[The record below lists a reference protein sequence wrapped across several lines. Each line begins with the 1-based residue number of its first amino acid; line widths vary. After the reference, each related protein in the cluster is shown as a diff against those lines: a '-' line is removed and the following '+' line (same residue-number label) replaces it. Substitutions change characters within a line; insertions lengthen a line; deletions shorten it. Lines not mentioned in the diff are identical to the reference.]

1 MPTRNELIF
10 QFMISLASNASVQVG
25 DANYVFKLASNLADE
40 YLKHQG

>member
-10 QFMISLASNASVQVG
+10 QFMIALASNSSAQVG
-25 DANYVFKLASNLADE
+25 DANYVFRLASNLADE